1 MKFVKLGIISII
13 VFSLLLWG
21 ITLLFPGTTVI
32 SRVRNLPGSS
42 SSLQLGLAQNKHPYH
57 TWLVPDSGGFDVR
70 TADIPF
76 YADDLYNLEPQ
87 PNADTL
93 FFTIRQGSK
102 QQVNGGIGFYQLSAD
117 SVTTQ
122 LFFVFRTPW
131 YKPWEKMRM
140 MMIDRQYGPQMDSAL
155 GRLYSRF

>member
-1 MKFVKLGIISII
+1 MKLIKLGIISVI
-13 VFSLLLWG
+13 VFSLLIWG

-42 SSLQLGLAQNKHPYH
+42 QKLQQGLAQNAYPYH

-76 YADDLYNLEPQ
+76 YNDDLYNLEPQ

-93 FFTIRQGSK
+93 FLSIRQGDK
-102 QQVNGGIGFYQLSAD
+102 PPLQGGIGFYQLRPD

-122 LFFVFRTPW
+122 LFFVFQTPW

-140 MMIDRQYGPQMDSAL
+140 MMVDRQYGPQMDSAL
-155 GRLYSRF
+155 SRLYRSF